1 MASFSAPFQTWNAF
15 IRKVNT
21 AFRSFVLLRVNCSF
35 SFSVILGLKFMEFYA
50 LIVLYPYLY
59 LNQMSLFRGIR
70 LFERGLVYVGTD
82 YLSHP
87 LWDKYIEYEELH
99 AEWGCVAMIYARIL
113 EIPNRKLD
121 EYFNR

>member
-1 MASFSAPFQTWNAF
+1 
-15 IRKVNT
+15 
-21 AFRSFVLLRVNCSF
+21 
-35 SFSVILGLKFMEFYA
+35 MEFYA

-59 LNQMSLFRGIR
+59 LNRMSLFGGIR

-121 EYFNR
+121 EYFKR